1 VNVKKEEG
9 TAMKKP
15 ATIDKSCQPQVAIQ
29 LPLPLLSRLKA
40 VKEGF
45 FELCIRVGEQALD
58 ALMEQD
64 RTELCGTK
72 WSRDPSRRAVRGGST
87 SSEITLGGRRVS
99 VRRLR
104 ASSVDGQE
112 LALPSFAWAADRD
125 PLDEQ
130 TWRSMVAGVS
140 TRSYAE
146 SLDPLPDELRER
158 STSSSSV
165 SRRFVALSQRQ
176 LTKCLSRPLGELDL
190 WVVMIDGIDYRDHA
204 ILVAMGIDSSGK
216 KHVLGVREGTTENSA
231 VAGALLSDLVDR
243 GLATDHPLLFVIDGG
258 KALRKAIRRVFGEFG
273 VVGRCQVHKMRNV
286 LEHLPEEMRPSVRQA
301 MRQAY
306 ASFKPQSAR
315 RQLERLTRSLESDH
329 PGAAAS
335 LREGLEET
343 LTLQAL
349 GIKGALWKT
358 LRSTNPIENL
368 NGGIA
373 KFTRNVRRWRD
384 GSMILRWVGS
394 AILEAEQK
402 FRRVRG
408 YREMPTLIEALRSRV
423 EDKEVRRGR
432 NVA

>member
-1 VNVKKEEG
+1 
-9 TAMKKP
+9 MKKP

-40 VKEGF
+40 VQEGF
-45 FELCIRVGEQALD
+45 FELCIRVGEQALY

-72 WSRDPSRRAVRGGST
+72 WSRDPSRIAVRGGST
-87 SSEITLGGRRVS
+87 SSEITLGGRRVG

-104 ASSVDGQE
+104 ASSIDGSE

-130 TWRSMVAGVS
+130 TWRSIVAGVS
-140 TRSYAE
+140 TRSYAK
-146 SLDPLPDELRER
+146 SLDPLPDELQER
-158 STSSSSV
+158 STSRSSV

-190 WVVMIDGIDYRDHA
+190 WVVMIDGIDYRDHS

-286 LEHLPEEMRPSVRQA
+286 LEHLPQEMRPSVRQA

-306 ASFKPQSAR
+306 ASFKPDSAR
-315 RQLERLTRSLESDH
+315 RQLERLARSLESDH

-343 LTLQAL
+343 LTLQTL